1 MNCFLRCS
9 AGVLVAAMVVAA
21 QDPFELDEDALFG
34 DTATVVESATFTDSA
49 RVVDETKSRSVSF
62 GGAVSGSMG
71 GGLHRTF
78 FDDPRLDRSS
88 YGAAIY
94 GDFNLDIRLPG
105 SVKSYANAVVAYS
118 AVTDSLTL
126 QLNELF
132 LDWNL
137 NYRLFFRGGKQIL
150 QWGRGYFF
158 NPVDLV
164 NVEKKALVDEL
175 DGREGAFGL
184 RTHVPFGT
192 VANFYGFLDMGGV
205 PRADSLALALKAEF
219 LVKSVEFALSAWGRS
234 KTDPVYGLDFS
245 TSLGNFMLSGELAL
259 HQSLR
264 AYDLSDKEDS
274 FGIITMRK
282 KWVPRL
288 SLGAGHYFDFG
299 DINDRILLQFEGYYN
314 QAGSSRKDLV
324 PEGMSGKQVQDE
336 FLHLDPA
343 MVGTAMAPNSLSRW
357 YLAGFA
363 TVSRFIV
370 TEMTLTASGLANLNQ
385 SSGVLSV
392 GLNYTTLHNL
402 SFDAILTAFPGRS
415 YTEYNI
421 YGQGFNAELRA
432 GIRF

>member
-1 MNCFLRCS
+1 MNPFLRWS
-9 AGVLVAAMVVAA
+9 AGVLVAVTVVAA

-49 RVVDETKSRSVSF
+49 TVVDETKSRSVSF

-71 GGLHRTF
+71 GGLHRTY
-78 FDDPRLDRSS
+78 FDEPRLDRSS

-94 GDFNLDIRLPG
+94 GDFNLDVRLPG
-105 SVKSYANAVVAYS
+105 SVKSYANAVLAYS
-118 AVTDSLTL
+118 AVNDSLTL

-137 NYRLFFRGGKQIL
+137 NYRIFFRGGKQIL

-184 RTHVPFGT
+184 RIHVPYGT
-192 VANFYGFLDMGGV
+192 VANVYSFIDMGGV

-234 KTDPVYGLDFS
+234 KTDPVYGVDFS
-245 TSLGNFMLSGELAL
+245 TSLGSLMLSGELAL
-259 HQSLR
+259 HQSLLT
-264 AYDLSDKEDS
+264 YDLGDDEDS
-274 FGIITMRK
+274 LIIIERK

-299 DINDRILLQFEGYYN
+299 DINDRILLQLEGYYN
-314 QAGSSRKDLV
+314 QAGSERSDLV
-324 PEGMSGKQVQDE
+324 PAGMSGRQAQDA
-336 FLHLDPA
+336 FSQLSPDV
-343 MVGTAMAPNSLSRW
+343 VGSVFVPNSVSRW

-370 TEMTLTASGLANLNQ
+370 TEMTLSASGLANLNQ

-402 SFDAILTAFPGRS
+402 SFDAIVTAFPGRS